1 MIMVPKPNI
10 LLVDDEP
17 RFIDS
22 LENILSHYNYNCT
35 KAMTG
40 GEAFEL
46 LKTSSFDLA
55 LLDVELPDI
64 SGCTIADY
72 IRTSCPGMTT
82 IMLTG
87 VKTVETAVQSMKMG
101 AYDFLSKPLNHELL
115 LKTLT
120 KGLEHSKLKQKL
132 QNSEEKY
139 QVLSEAAWEGIVLH
153 ENGEIIET
161 NKPFLEMFGY
171 SQAEVQSGL
180 QLLDLLNPTS
190 HKQLK
195 RCQGGRA
202 DKTCSIICRKKD
214 GTELPLEAKSRL
226 VTHNNRELQ
235 AWVLRDMSERVRA
248 EQENLELH
256 KKLAKA
262 KRLNALGLM
271 AGSVAHDLNNILTGI
286 VSYPDL
292 LLQQMDESE
301 KHYPHIQK
309 IQSAGKRA
317 AAVVSDLVA
326 ITRGGTQQKN
336 VENVNDLVLNYL
348 NSLEHSERLSQYADV
363 VVQSTLRRDVSNICC
378 APPHIHK
385 VLLNLV
391 GNAFEAVQGSGT
403 VHVTTENCIF
413 THPLNG
419 HKESKAGGRYVKLT
433 VANDGPPI
441 DEQDIDSIFNPF
453 YSTKVMGKSG
463 TGLGLSVVWNIIQ
476 DHEGWIEVMN
486 NVAGVAFE
494 MYLPATKDKVCSVEI
509 PTTKVRRTG
518 RGEKILI
525 VDDQQEQNEILEF
538 ALQELGYSAY
548 SVTSGEEAIKFIQS
562 QPVDL
567 LLMDMI
573 MGDGLNGRET
583 LERIF
588 QHKPDQRA
596 IVVSGY
602 AKREEIEKTRSLGVS
617 IFLEKPVTL
626 AKVDD
631 AIQHT
636 LVQNRALSLGKCA

>member
-1 MIMVPKPNI
+1 MKSKPNI

-22 LENILSHYNYNCT
+22 LEHILNHYNYNCT
-35 KAMTG
+35 KAFSG
-40 GEAFEL
+40 NEAFEL
-46 LKTSSFDLA
+46 LKNNSFDLA
-55 LLDVELPDI
+55 LLDVELPDV
-64 SGCTIADY
+64 SGCTIADH
-72 IRTSCPGMTT
+72 INTHCPYVTT

-87 VKTVETAVQSMKMG
+87 VKTVETAVESMKMG

-115 LKTLT
+115 LKTLS
-120 KGLEHSKLKQKL
+120 KGLEHGRLKKKL
-132 QNSEEKY
+132 QNSEQKY
-139 QVLSEAAWEGIVLH
+139 QILSEAAWEGIVLH
-153 ENGEIIET
+153 EDGAIIET

-171 SQAEVQSGL
+171 TSEEVHNGL
-180 QLLDLLNPTS
+180 QLVDLLSPTS
-190 HKQLK
+190 RKMLK
-195 RCQGGRA
+195 ICQVGTSDA
-202 DKTCSIICRKKD
+202 TCAITGQKKD
-214 GTELPLEAKSRL
+214 GTELQLEARSRI
-226 VTHNNRELQ
+226 VIHDNKETQ
-235 AWVLRDMSERVRA
+235 AWVIRDMSERIRA
-248 EQENLELH
+248 EQENLELQ
-256 KKLAKA
+256 KKLSKA
-262 KRLNALGLM
+262 NSLNALGLM

-301 KHYPHIQK
+301 KHYTHIQR

-326 ITRGGTQQKN
+326 ITRGGAQEKA

-348 NSLEHSERLSQYADV
+348 NSLEHSERLAHYSNV
-363 VVQSTLRRDVSNICC
+363 VVQSTLRRDVHNICC
-378 APPHIHK
+378 SPPHLHK

-391 GNAFEAVQGSGT
+391 GNALEAVQESGT
-403 VHVTTENCIF
+403 VTVTTENCRFI
-413 THPLNG
+413 HPLYG
-419 HKESKAGGRYVKLT
+419 SKDAHSGDMYVKLI
-433 VANDGPPI
+433 VADDGPGI
-441 DEQDIDSIFNPF
+441 DEKDIDCIFNPF

-463 TGLGLSVVWNIIQ
+463 TGLGLSVVWNIVQ
-476 DHEGWIEVMN
+476 DHEGWIDVVNKEK
-486 NVAGVAFE
+486 GVAFE
-494 MYLPATKDKVCSVEI
+494 IYLPATHDKVCRLKI
-509 PTTKVRRTG
+509 PKEKVRQSG

-525 VDDQQEQNEILEF
+525 VDDQKEQNEILEY
-538 ALQELGYSAY
+538 ALQDLGYTAF
-548 SVTSGEEAIKFIQS
+548 SVTSGEEALAFVDK

-588 QHKPDQRA
+588 RKHPNQRA

-602 AKREEIEKTRSLGVS
+602 AKREEIEKTRALGVS

-636 LVQNRALSLGKCA
+636 LVQNRVASLGKCA